1 MVSERE
7 RERERAGGREGGGLS
22 HQLPAV
28 CTQEPSTPHE
38 RRFRG
43 AHFLFAI
50 ALPPSSS
57 TKISLSHTHTLFL
70 SLGLLNRSL
79 GATSLAVWHRRQ
91 QSHAEERTRLSLYVC
106 LCAGAW
112 ASSCAM
118 LASSSS
124 CRVAHGRTLL
134 LHQRACHLA
143 NAIHL
148 PRLAGMWESLMQC
161 VALTAPLAYPEPTRI
176 RTTNSDCPA
185 WCFRLHQ
192 TCLHVQFVQSVIT
205 AFTRRGQARDDGV
218 PGGRGMS
225 VCAMWRYLSSERRVP
240 RPGVQTGGRR

>member
-7 RERERAGGREGGGLS
+7 REREIEREGGREGGGLS

-57 TKISLSHTHTLFL
+57 TKISLSLTHTHTLSL

-79 GATSLAVWHRRQ
+79 GATSLALWHRRQ
-91 QSHAEERTRLSLYVC
+91 QSHAEDRTRLSLYVC

-143 NAIHL
+143 IHL
-148 PRLAGMWESLMQC
+148 PRLAMCGSHR
-161 VALTAPLAYPEPTRI
+161 PPELPST
-176 RTTNSDCPA
+176 
-185 WCFRLHQ
+185 
-192 TCLHVQFVQSVIT
+192 
-205 AFTRRGQARDDGV
+205 
-218 PGGRGMS
+218 
-225 VCAMWRYLSSERRVP
+225 Y
-240 RPGVQTGGRR
+240 